1 MTSVV
6 ADLGTGIIREL
17 VDVVVPR
24 RFPPKFKL
32 IRSCVV
38 DSVRFSERSGDS
50 VGAGYSFDLGDP
62 GRPLQRSAKSWSVIA
77 ATSSV
82 TDYPYGR

>member
-6 ADLGTGIIREL
+6 ADRGTGIIREL
-17 VDVVVPR
+17 VDVIVPG
-24 RFPPKFKL
+24 RFPPKLKL

-50 VGAGYSFDLGDP
+50 VGAGYCFDLGDP
-62 GRPLQRSAKSWSVIA
+62 GRPLQRSAK
-77 ATSSV
+77 
-82 TDYPYGR
+82 